1 MALTKVAKKGLGLL
15 VTLAVVGGGIYAFQ
29 HMPQKHNDPVDT
41 GTAAPVQAQQ
51 AEPAPQSQPE
61 VQQAQP
67 APVEQAPQTQT
78 DASSNRGMQFL
89 LNQGKK

>member
-51 AEPAPQSQPE
+51 PEPAPQSQPK
-61 VQQAQP
+61 VQP
-67 APVEQAPQTQT
+67 APVEQQQPQT

>member
-1 MALTKVAKKGLGLL
+1 MALTKAAKKGLGLL
-15 VTLAVVGGGIYAFQ
+15 ITLAVVGGGIYAFQ
-29 HMPQKHNDPVDT
+29 HNMPV
-41 GTAAPVQAQQ
+41 
-51 AEPAPQSQPE
+51 EPTP

-67 APVEQAPQTQT
+67 EPAPMQQALPEPASVPQAQVAPAAEQPQPQT